1 MDLNYCL
8 NFESDRS
15 FRRHNAEESMK
26 SGWYV
31 MEVVVVVVVVDV
43 CVVTKLDKMES
54 FIMPAGLEYEAVLG
68 CLSER
73 ER

>member
-1 MDLNYCL
+1 MFVC
-8 NFESDRS
+8 FE
-15 FRRHNAEESMK
+15 
-26 SGWYV
+26 
-31 MEVVVVVVVVDV
+31 
-43 CVVTKLDKMES
+43 TKLDKMES